1 MDPLRRSL
9 SKIEPSASA
18 ATPLGCTSFSTP
30 LICEPAVL
38 MRQISDPSSAES
50 PTNCPDASATATK
63 PLGVIA
69 HATGDWK
76 PPLCHANVPANSLE
90 DGTGDGTGAGLC
102 CKRIAAAMMFFNR
115 LTTITTRSLVR

>member
-1 MDPLRRSL
+1 MDPRRRSL
-9 SKIEPSASA
+9 SKIEPSAST

-63 PLGVIA
+63 PFGVIA

-90 DGTGDGTGAGLC
+90 DGTGDGTGDGLC
-102 CKRIAAAMMFFNR
+102 CNRIAAAMMFFNR
-115 LTTITTRSLVR
+115 LTAITKRSLVR